1 MLTLSSARQLAA
13 EAIQKAQVKY
23 KKAYDPN
30 SRARDLRVG
39 DWVLIRFP
47 QEKTG
52 ANRKLSCPWPGPYR
66 VVDSDATG
74 VTAVKVYA
82 SQEDPIHVH
91 QSQVT
96 RCPPGFP
103 AGYWWYG
110 NRSSSPDRPPKWVDR
125 YLATQ
130 DTHSGDVADSLP
142 ESSTSTERPTDSTR
156 SDDIV
161 SDEASCSTEGGAEHV
176 SEWDS
181 VEEGDP
187 CSLEG
192 ESVGD
197 GHHSMLMTPEDQAS
211 TPGCA
216 ESSSLTRHE
225 RLQHSLPPSA
235 GQRSKQQGRAKGQ
248 LHAPSLSTNPSH
260 CPTREAHDG

>member
-13 EAIQKAQVKY
+13 EAIQKTQVKY
-23 KKAYDPN
+23 KKAYDRN
-30 SRARDLRVG
+30 SRTRDLRVG

-47 QEKTG
+47 QEETG
-52 ANRKLSCPWPGPYR
+52 ANRKLSCPWHGPYR

-91 QSQVT
+91 QSH
-96 RCPPGFP
+96 
-103 AGYWWYG
+103 WWCG
-110 NRSSSPDRPPKWVDR
+110 NRSSSPGRPPKWVDQ

-176 SEWDS
+176 SERDS

-211 TPGCA
+211 EPGCA
-216 ESSSLTRHE
+216 ESSSLTRYE

-235 GQRSKQQGRAKGQ
+235 GQRSKQQGRAKRQ
-248 LHAPSLSTNPSH
+248 LHAPSPNTNPSH